1 MRKKPQQQ
9 QEPEHEEIKTQPIQI
24 PRNVPANDLD
34 LQMQVTD
41 PAWQRLSPHLQEK
54 LIRLVEEKV
63 VGNKKISTYEQLHGI
78 LAIYTR
84 DLRLA
89 NLSVWNGEYDYC
101 SYYVELS
108 VDLLEAEM
116 PESCI
121 IALNKALARSELSS
135 SKGGFLR
142 KMFNTF
148 RTETYQ
154 KSLEPQKK
162 GPFGGGS
169 KKGKEVT

>member
-1 MRKKPQQQ
+1 MVRRPQT
-9 QEPEHEEIKTQPIQI
+9 PEEETSKTQTIQY

-54 LIRLVEEKV
+54 LIKLVEEKIE
-63 VGNKKISTYEQLHGI
+63 GNKKISTYEQLHGI

-101 SYYVELS
+101 SYYVELA
-108 VDLLEAEM
+108 VDLLEADM
-116 PESCI
+116 PQACI

-148 RTETYQ
+148 RTESYQ
-154 KSLEPQKK
+154 KALEPTKK
-162 GPFGGGS
+162 SPFGGG
-169 KKGKEVT
+169 KKGKEAI